1 MPKTLEDLRA
11 EQAELARQIAAA
23 ELAARAGEVAT
34 IGEILDVYTQFNI
47 EGFMA
52 ALKAKVSALP
62 SGPARM
68 HGENTLQVLG
78 ASAKRFAG
86 IRSKFEAEKAAA
98 TAAAMIAPAPE
109 AAPAPPVVAPAA
121 PAPEAGA

>member
-1 MPKTLEDLRA
+1 MTKTLDELRA
-11 EQAELARQIAAA
+11 EQAAIAKQIAEA

-34 IGEILDVYTQFNI
+34 IGEILDVYTQFDI
-47 EGFMA
+47 DGFTA

-86 IRSKFEAEKAAA
+86 IRTKFEADKAAA
-98 TAAAMIAPAPE
+98 IAAATPAPAPAPE
-109 AAPAPPVVAPAA
+109 TGGG
-121 PAPEAGA
+121 E